1 VPMGSVKAEELLK
14 TPMVISTSAY
24 VDGAGGATL
33 LRLAA
38 FEDDA
43 PSSSIA
49 VDIGRR
55 KASSQRGPAP
65 SSFRATCCIG
75 VKAAKGDREGRSHP
89 SHTSAS
95 GKSSYLRC
103 AVR

>member
-1 VPMGSVKAEELLK
+1 VPMGSVKAEGLLK
-14 TPMVISTSAY
+14 TPMVISTPAY
-24 VDGAGGATL
+24 VAGAGGATI

-38 FEDDA
+38 FEDVA
-43 PSSSIA
+43 PSSSTT
-49 VDIGRR
+49 VDIACR
-55 KASSQRGPAP
+55 KASSQGGPAP

-89 SHTSAS
+89 SHIRTS
-95 GKSSYLRC
+95 GRSSYLRC